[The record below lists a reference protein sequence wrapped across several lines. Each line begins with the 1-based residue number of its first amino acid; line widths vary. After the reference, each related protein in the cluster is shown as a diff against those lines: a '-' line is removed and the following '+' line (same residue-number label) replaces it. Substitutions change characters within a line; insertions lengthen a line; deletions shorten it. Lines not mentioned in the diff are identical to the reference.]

1 MDVLALL
8 QLIAGPMGALILL
21 AVLLGAIGY
30 GGWKV
35 LNDHLLP
42 GIKTWM
48 AKQDERFE
56 KIMDSHEK
64 DRAAFREAVT
74 IIDGRLEE
82 VEQDVSEIKHAIN
95 NAAQIK
101 QLQTELS
108 VMKEEASHAG
118 S

>member
-35 LNDHLLP
+35 LTEHLLP

-48 AKQDERFE
+48 TKQDKRFE
-56 KIMDSHEK
+56 DIMNSHEK
-64 DRAAFREAVT
+64 DRIAFMDAIG
-74 IIDGRLEE
+74 IIDGRLQD
-82 VEQDVSEIKHAIN
+82 VENDVSEIKHGMN
-95 NAAQIK
+95 GSTHIK
-101 QLQTELS
+101 RL
-108 VMKEEASHAG
+108 KKGIEEVTQ
-118 S
+118 